1 MLTCKIFFLHVEY
14 IDIRV
19 FKNAVLIKEKIE
31 KNTKMQTHFPPDLGE
46 FLKSRGIF

>member
-1 MLTCKIFFLHVEY
+1 MLTCKIFFFYEEY

-19 FKNAVLIKEKIE
+19 FNNEVLITENIE
-31 KNTKMQTHFPPDLGE
+31 KNTKMQIHFPPDLGE